1 MPADQRPDR
10 ANQATKLTLM
20 GLFLGILAT
29 FSTRTLRRASEL
41 QLRPFDLV
49 LLGLSTHRVGHLVAY
64 ERVAQPLREPFTESR
79 PDASGAGETVVAEG
93 TGVRQALGELLSC
106 PVCIGTWVAA
116 GLVYGLHL
124 APRPTRVFLAIMGA
138 SGAAEVVSSL
148 TEVSAWTAQAARKAS
163 EPARA

>member
-1 MPADQRPDR
+1 MHAAERPDR

-41 QLRPFDLV
+41 QLRPLDLV
-49 LLGLSTHRVGHLVAY
+49 LLALSTHRVGHVVAY

-79 PDASGAGETVVAEG
+79 SDASGAGETVVAEG
-93 TGVRQALGELLSC
+93 TGVRRALGELVSC
-106 PVCIGTWVAA
+106 PVCVGTWAA
-116 GLVYGLHL
+116 AALVYGLHL

-138 SGAAEVVSSL
+138 SGAAEMVSSL
-148 TEVSAWTAQAARKAS
+148 TEVSTWMAQAARKVS
-163 EPARA
+163 EPARS